1 MSENFSELTFDQID
15 IGLTKEFDVII
26 TQSLVDDFAKIS
38 GDYSPIHMN
47 EEFAKLTKFGKKI
60 VHGMLLASLLSRM
73 VGMYLPGKYALYSSQ
88 TLEFHNPCFVGDK
101 ITVSSIVNDKSE
113 STKIIKIVSKIKNE
127 KIDILL
133 YGEGRIIVRDD
144 RKFWYWNRYFQYKKI

>member
-60 VHGMLLASLLSRM
+60 VHGILLASLLSRM

-113 STKIIKIVSKIKNE
+113 STKIIKVESKITNE
-127 KIDILL
+127 KKDILL

-144 RKFWYWNRYFQYKKI
+144 